1 MSWSES
7 DLKQNLK
14 EQLCRV
20 YLLYGEE
27 TYLTAQYTARIAGL
41 AVSEDLGGFNL
52 QSFDGD
58 TARVEQI
65 EEAINALPL
74 MAEQKCV
81 ILRDIDMTA
90 GDFSERLLPLL
101 EEPPE
106 TTVTVL
112 SFLHLQ
118 PQPKKNAKWKKLLET
133 VEKTGA
139 VVCFSKKTAAELA
152 RILCSGAVRRGCTL
166 SPQNAARLVEQCG
179 EDMLLLAGELDKLA
193 ALADGGEITAQLIES
208 AATKNLDAKVFDLSK
223 AILRHNRDGAYGI
236 LNTLLQQQEDP
247 IAILAVLSNAYADMY
262 RVKIAQ
268 SAGNRPDAVAKAFS
282 AYKGKEFRLR
292 YAAQDA
298 APLSVPALRHALD
311 ILAQADTQ
319 LKQSRVPPRFV
330 LEEVLAKLL

>member
-1 MSWSES
+1 MSWNETEFKQ
-7 DLKQNLK
+7 DLKENL
-14 EQLCRV
+14 RRM

-27 TYLTAQYTARIAGL
+27 AYLTAHYTERIAEL

-58 TARVEQI
+58 TASVEQI
-65 EEAINALPL
+65 EEAVNALPL
-74 MAEQKCV
+74 MAERKCV
-81 ILRDIDMTA
+81 ILRDLDITA
-90 GDFSERLLPLL
+90 GDFAERLLPLF
-101 EEPPE
+101 EDPPE

-118 PQPKKNAKWKKLLET
+118 PQPKKNAKWKKLLEA
-133 VEKTGA
+133 VEKNGA
-139 VVCFSKKTAAELA
+139 VVCFSKKTAAEIA

-166 SPQNAARLVEQCG
+166 TLQNAERLVQQCG
-179 EDMLLLAGELDKLA
+179 EDMLLLTNELDKLA
-193 ALADGGEITAQLIES
+193 ALADGGEITAPLIEK

-236 LNTLLQQQEDP
+236 LNTLLQQREDP
-247 IAILAVLSNAYADMY
+247 VAILAVLSNAYADMY

-268 SAGNRPDAVAKAFS
+268 SAGNRPEAVSKAFS

-298 APLSVPALRHALD
+298 AALSVQALRHALD
-311 ILAQADTQ
+311 ILAEADTQ
-319 LKQSRVPPRFV
+319 LKQSRVQPRFV